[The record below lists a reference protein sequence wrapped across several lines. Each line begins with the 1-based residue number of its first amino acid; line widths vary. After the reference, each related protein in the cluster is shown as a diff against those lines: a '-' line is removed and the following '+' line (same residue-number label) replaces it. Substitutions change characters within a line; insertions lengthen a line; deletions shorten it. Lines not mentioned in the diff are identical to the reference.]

1 MCGYVDNCG
10 QCTPTRVIARRR
22 SRRGNPYLCR
32 QLRQRTSCH
41 KNGLPRPLRGL
52 AMTDVV
58 VGRRLGFDFL
68 CHCEEAVRRGNLG
81 EVSFNR
87 NFPSIAAKRLPR
99 ACGPCNDRCS
109 RWSAPGLRFSL
120 SLPRLLRSL
129 AMTGGGGYGLLQ
141 YYSYVTKRPGALQN
155 EKPSIMIQLR

>member
-1 MCGYVDNCG
+1 MTEVVDD
-10 QCTPTRVIARRR
+10 
-22 SRRGNPYLCR
+22 L
-32 QLRQRTSCH
+32 
-41 KNGLPRPLRGL
+41 
-52 AMTDVV
+52 
-58 VGRRLGFDFL
+58 RLGFDFL

-87 NFPSIAAKRLPR
+87 NFPSSAAKRLPR
-99 ACGPCNDRCS
+99 ACGPRNDRCSRWSAPELRFPLSLRGAKRRGNPFFWQLVLVGTACTGYGLPRACGPRNDRCS
-109 RWSAPGLRFSL
+109 RWSAPGLRFPL

-141 YYSYVTKRPGALQN
+141 YYSYVTKRPGPLQN